1 MLVSVVQ
8 LNYLEDRI
16 FFTGSEAQLLLGY
29 TQLMSYIPG
38 ELVLLRT
45 SYACLCVC
53 VCLRS
58 ES

>member
-38 ELVLLRT
+38 ELVLLTT

-53 VCLRS
+53 VFK
-58 ES
+58 E